1 MASIK
6 SLAKDSVVYGGS
18 AILTKTINWLA
29 TPLFAYTF
37 SSESDFGMM
46 TNLYACGALITVILT
61 FGLETG
67 FFRFVNLAAKDRQGS
82 VYATSMSIIV
92 AIIAVY
98 LLVFLGF
105 LGQIRP
111 FLWSERI
118 PDAYLQM
125 LIIILSMDVFI
136 ALPFAFLRYE
146 KKALRFGFFKALQAL
161 LYILF
166 CMFFLVICPRIN
178 QSNPDLIRWFWREDY
193 CVGYVLVANIIAT
206 SIQTLGLLLQ
216 MPRFRLSFDRQLA
229 REMLRYC
236 FPLML
241 MGIAGMSNQVID
253 KIIFPAVYPDTEAAM
268 GQLGLYGA
276 CFKIAVIMVVF
287 TQAFRYAFDPFMF
300 EKGKESDAKQSYSTV
315 MKYFVAVGLLVFLG
329 VTFYI
334 DLIRHIFV
342 PSRYFVALPVVPIV
356 LMGELFFAV
365 YYNLSVWYKLTD
377 KTWWG
382 SIFSCVGFVVIIALN
397 LVFIPKYSYMACAWA
412 SFAGNLLMMLL
423 SYFIGQKYY
432 PVRYDLKSLFLYGG
446 LAGALYCIAVFT
458 PIEHMRLRL
467 AFRTVLIGVY
477 LFVLVRRDLVGKG
490 NSRRSKNQ

>member
-1 MASIK
+1 MSGIK
-6 SLAKDSVVYGGS
+6 ALAKDSVIYGGS

-46 TNLYACGALITVILT
+46 TNLYAYGALITVILT

-67 FFRFVNLAAKDRQGS
+67 FFRFINQTPKEKQGS
-82 VYATSMSIIV
+82 VYTTSLSIII

-105 LGQIRP
+105 LGMIRP
-111 FLWSERI
+111 YLWSSRI
-118 PDAYLQM
+118 PDSYLQM

-146 KKALRFGFFKALQAL
+146 KKPVRFGFFKALQAT
-161 LYILF
+161 LYILL
-166 CMFFLVICPRIN
+166 CTFFLVVCPRVN
-178 QSNPDLIRWFWREDY
+178 RSNPDLIRWFWHENY
-193 CVGYVLVANIIAT
+193 CVGYVLVSNIIAT
-206 SIQTLGLLLQ
+206 GVQTLGMLLQ
-216 MPRFRLSFDRQLA
+216 MPKFRFSFDRQLA
-229 REMLRYC
+229 RKMLSYC

-253 KIIFPAVYPDTEAAM
+253 KIIFPAVYPDPEAAM

-300 EKGKESDAKQSYSTV
+300 EKGKERDARQSYATV
-315 MKYFVAVGLLVFLG
+315 LKYFVATGLLVFLA

-334 DLIRHIFV
+334 DIIRHLFV
-342 PSRYFVALPVVPIV
+342 PPRYYAALPVVPIV
-356 LMGELFFAV
+356 LLGELFFAV

-377 KTWWG
+377 RTWWG
-382 SIFSCVGFVVIIALN
+382 SVFSVAGFVVIIALN
-397 LVFIPKYSYMACAWA
+397 LIFIPRYGYMACAWA
-412 SFAGNLLMMLL
+412 SFAGNLLMMML
-423 SYFIGQKYY
+423 SYFTGQKHY
-432 PVRYDLKSLFLYGG
+432 PVPYDLKTLSLYAG
-446 LAGALYCIAVFT
+446 LAMALYCIATVT
-458 PIEHMRLRL
+458 PIEHLGLRL
-467 AFRTVLIGVY
+467 AFRTGLIAIY
-477 LFVLVRRDLVGKG
+477 LAALAFLRTAPARK
-490 NSRRSKNQ
+490 

>member
-1 MASIK
+1 MANIK
-6 SLAKDSVVYGGS
+6 SLAKDSVIYGGS

-67 FFRFVNLAAKDRQGS
+67 FFRFINQAPKEKRES
-82 VYATSMSIIV
+82 VYATSLAVIT

-98 LLVFLGF
+98 LFIFLGF
-105 LGQIRP
+105 SGQIRP
-111 FLWSERI
+111 YLWSSRI
-118 PDAYLQM
+118 PDSYLQM
-125 LIIILSMDVFI
+125 LIIILSMDAFI

-146 KKALRFGFFKALQAL
+146 KKPLRFGFFKALQAS

-166 CMFFLVICPRIN
+166 CTFFLVVCPRIN
-178 QSNPDLIRWFWREDY
+178 RHSPDLIRWFWNEDY
-193 CVGYVLVANIIAT
+193 CVGYVLVSNIIAT
-206 SIQTLGLLLQ
+206 GIQTLGLLLQ
-216 MPRFRLSFDRQLA
+216 MPGFRFSFDKQLA
-229 REMLRYC
+229 RKMLHYC

-253 KIIFPAVYPDTEAAM
+253 KIIFPAVYPDPEEAM

-287 TQAFRYAFDPFMF
+287 TQAFRYAFDPFIF
-300 EKGKESDAKQSYSTV
+300 EKGKERDAKQSYATV
-315 MKYFVAVGLLVFLG
+315 MKYFVAAGLLVFLC

-334 DLIRHIFV
+334 DVIRHIFV
-342 PSRYFVALPVVPIV
+342 PSRYFVALPVVPVV

-377 KTWWG
+377 KTYWG
-382 SIFSCVGFVVIIALN
+382 SIFSVTGFVVIIALN
-397 LVFIPKYSYMACAWA
+397 LIFIPKYSYMACAWA
-412 SFAGNLLMMLL
+412 SFAGNLLMMFL

-432 PVRYDLKSLFLYGG
+432 PVRYDLKSLFLYAG
-446 LAGALYCIAVFT
+446 LAVSLYCIAVFT
-458 PIEHMRLRL
+458 PIEHLGLRL
-467 AFRTVLIGVY
+467 AFRTGLIGVY
-477 LFVLVRRDLVGKG
+477 LFVLVRRDFNLRKAMVRNK
-490 NSRRSKNQ
+490 K

>member
-1 MASIK
+1 VSGIK
-6 SLAKDSVVYGGS
+6 ALAKDSVIYGGS

-46 TNLYACGALITVILT
+46 TNLYAYGALITVILT

-67 FFRFVNLAAKDRQGS
+67 FFRFINQTPKEKQGS
-82 VYATSMSIIV
+82 VYTTSLSIII

-105 LGQIRP
+105 LGMIRP
-111 FLWSERI
+111 YLWSSRI
-118 PDAYLQM
+118 PDSYLQM

-146 KKALRFGFFKALQAL
+146 KKPVRFGFFKALQAT
-161 LYILF
+161 LYILL
-166 CMFFLVICPRIN
+166 CTFFLVVCPRVN
-178 QSNPDLIRWFWREDY
+178 RSNPDLIRWFWHENY
-193 CVGYVLVANIIAT
+193 CVGYVLVSNIIAT
-206 SIQTLGLLLQ
+206 GVQTLGMLLQ
-216 MPRFRLSFDRQLA
+216 MPKFRFSFDRQLA
-229 REMLRYC
+229 RKMLSYC

-253 KIIFPAVYPDTEAAM
+253 KIIFPAVYPDPEAAM

-300 EKGKESDAKQSYSTV
+300 EKGKERDARQSYATV
-315 MKYFVAVGLLVFLG
+315 LKYFVATGLLVFLA

-334 DLIRHIFV
+334 DIIRHLFV
-342 PSRYFVALPVVPIV
+342 PPRYYAALPVVPIV
-356 LMGELFFAV
+356 LLGELFFAV

-377 KTWWG
+377 RTWWG
-382 SIFSCVGFVVIIALN
+382 SVFSVAGFVVIIALN
-397 LVFIPKYSYMACAWA
+397 LIFIPRYGYMACAWA
-412 SFAGNLLMMLL
+412 SFAGNLLMMML
-423 SYFIGQKYY
+423 SYFTGQKHY
-432 PVRYDLKSLFLYGG
+432 PVPYDLKTLSLYAG
-446 LAGALYCIAVFT
+446 LAMALYCIATVT
-458 PIEHMRLRL
+458 PIEHLGLRL
-467 AFRTVLIGVY
+467 VFRTGLIAIY
-477 LFVLVRRDLVGKG
+477 LAALAFLRTAPARK
-490 NSRRSKNQ
+490 